1 MSIQDTVATLLVAVA
16 LLASGCSKRSAHA
29 VWSSSESIVVEPGVA
44 IGSVHSGMTIQQVV
58 AELGQPDRTVD
69 SASPEINRAL
79 EYTNYGLYVIP
90 GEGEVVHIVSVGPP
104 FAGRTKEGIGI
115 GSSRAD
121 VIKAYGEPTA
131 AKPIQPNF
139 EVLRYEL
146 LGLRFQ
152 LQDGKVDLIGV
163 VFKTTK

>member
-1 MSIQDTVATLLVAVA
+1 MSTQDTVATLLVAAA
-16 LLASGCSKRSAHA
+16 LLAGACSKRSAHDA
-29 VWSSSESIVVEPGVA
+29 WSSSESIVVEPGVA
-44 IGSVHSGMTIQQVV
+44 IGSVHLGMTVQQVIT
-58 AELGQPDRTVD
+58 ELGRPDLAVD
-69 SASPEINRAL
+69 SVSPEINGAL

-90 GEGEVVHIVSVGPP
+90 GKGEVVHNISVGPP

-139 EVLRYEL
+139 EVLRYEP

-152 LQDGKVDLIGV
+152 LQDGKVDLFGV

>member
-1 MSIQDTVATLLVAVA
+1 M
-16 LLASGCSKRSAHA
+16 
-29 VWSSSESIVVEPGVA
+29 
-44 IGSVHSGMTIQQVV
+44 
-58 AELGQPDRTVD
+58 
-69 SASPEINRAL
+69 
-79 EYTNYGLYVIP
+79 Y
-90 GEGEVVHIVSVGPP
+90 
-104 FAGRTKEGIGI
+104 KEGIGI

-121 VIKAYGEPTA
+121 VIKAYGEPTN